1 MTDARQTPAT
11 APVDMAYDEHFI
23 TIYRALD
30 RTLCQAIIDRFD
42 QDDGKRRGMIGR
54 LAQSFSTESDTKHSW
69 DLEIPDGGVWQD
81 IFRQI
86 HPKIE
91 SCITHYVS
99 RSPVLQSFDLQLTGY
114 KIQMYPQN
122 EGYFRWHADSVGQNA
137 RDRVAA
143 LVLYLNDVDK
153 GGDTEF
159 FHQGV
164 RIAPKAGYLAMFP
177 TGWNF
182 MHCGHVPESGPKY
195 IIQAFVKLKT

>member
-1 MTDARQTPAT
+1 MTDSRQTPAT
-11 APVDMAYDEHFI
+11 APVDIAYDENFI

-42 QDDGKRRGMIGR
+42 QDGSKRRGMIGR
-54 LAQSFSTESDTKHSW
+54 LAESFSTESDTKHSW
-69 DLEIPDGGVWQD
+69 DLEIPDGGAWQD
-81 IFRQI
+81 IFRHI

-91 SCITHYVS
+91 ACITHYVS
-99 RSPVLQSFDLQLTGY
+99 RSPVLQSFELQLTGY

-164 RIAPKAGYLAMFP
+164 RVAPKAGYLAMFP
-177 TGWNF
+177 TGWDF
-182 MHCGHVPESGPKY
+182 MHCGHVPESGHKY